1 LTTEERGTNNRKKVT
16 FRLNEE
22 TKERTERRGA
32 REEVEDNIRKKIK
45 LN

>member
-1 LTTEERGTNNRKKVT
+1 LTTEERGTINRKKVT

-22 TKERTERRGA
+22 TEERTERRGA